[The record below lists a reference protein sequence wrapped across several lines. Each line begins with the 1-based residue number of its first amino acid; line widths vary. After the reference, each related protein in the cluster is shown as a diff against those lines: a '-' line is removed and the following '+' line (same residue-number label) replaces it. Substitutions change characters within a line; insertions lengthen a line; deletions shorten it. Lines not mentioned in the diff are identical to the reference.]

1 MRILY
6 DGEIF
11 SGQAYGG
18 INTYFLNL
26 LSRFPNS
33 FDANVLI
40 SDSSLAAFP
49 RFPRVKYDY
58 IQSSKFWPKTIGKW
72 HDHRSY
78 QRRLRNL
85 SPDIIHPTYYS
96 LLTGISVGKIR
107 GPIVVTVWDMIH
119 ELYAQQYDPDGTKG
133 AAKKKAIMAASGIIC
148 ISENTKNDLMTIYKV
163 PESKI
168 WVTLLAPG
176 IVMSPPEEKNG
187 ADAEDSSYF
196 LYVGGRKYHKNFTG
210 LLNAFARV
218 ASSLPDVSLCVVG
231 RPFQEHELKQISA
244 LGLTGRV
251 NNKGGIRDEDL
262 AALYSQSVA
271 LVYPSL
277 YEGFGIP
284 PLEAMACGTV
294 AIVANRSSIPEVV
307 GQAAILFD
315 PDLNG
320 DLEDKLVEVVRKPAL
335 RSFHISAGREWVKRF
350 SWNKTADQTFQI
362 YKTVGG

>member
-58 IQSSKFWPKTIGKW
+58 IQSSKLWPKTIGKW
-72 HDHRSY
+72 HDHCSY
-78 QRRLRNL
+78 KRRLRNL
-85 SPDIIHPTYYS
+85 SADIIHPTYYS
-96 LLTGISVGKIR
+96 LLTGISVEKIR

-119 ELYAQQYDPDGTKG
+119 ELYAQHYDPDGTKS
-133 AAKKKAIMAASGIIC
+133 AAKKKAIMAASAIIC
-148 ISENTKNDLMTIYKV
+148 ISENTKKDLMTIYKV

-176 IVMSPPEEKNG
+176 IVMPALNENSAG
-187 ADAEDSSYF
+187 AEGSSYF

-210 LLNAFARV
+210 LLNAFSRV
-218 ASSLPDVSLCVVG
+218 VSSIPDVSLCVVG
-231 RPFQEHELKQISA
+231 RPFQEHELKQIYA

-251 NNKGGIRDEDL
+251 INKGGVCDEDL
-262 AALYSQSVA
+262 ATLYSRSLA

-284 PLEAMACGTV
+284 PLEAMACGSV

-315 PDLNG
+315 PDLDG
-320 DLEDKLVEVVRKPAL
+320 DLEDKLFEVVRKPAL
-335 RSFHISAGREWVKRF
+335 RSFYISAGKEWVKQF

-362 YKTVGG
+362 YKTVGC